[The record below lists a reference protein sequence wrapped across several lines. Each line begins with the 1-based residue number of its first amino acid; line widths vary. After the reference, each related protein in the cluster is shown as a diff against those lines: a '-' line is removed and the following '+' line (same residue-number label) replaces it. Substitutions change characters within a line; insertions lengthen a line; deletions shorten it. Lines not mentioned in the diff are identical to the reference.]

1 MINQKMYDYSK
12 ITIKDM
18 LESYNPTKMK
28 IVLEPIDN
36 PILTK
41 AEIRLLMQLAHKNQ
55 LIDNYVFNAVNEI
68 LNNWDIETVLNKVL
82 VMNILKYFGKLV
94 N

>member
-41 AEIRLLMQLAHKNQ
+41 AEIRLL
-55 LIDNYVFNAVNEI
+55 I
-68 LNNWDIETVLNKVL
+68 
-82 VMNILKYFGKLV
+82 
-94 N
+94 